1 MAQEDLVQLAWGIG
15 KVVDV
20 LDNSVARKGGSL

>member
-1 MAQEDLVQLAWGIG
+1 MAQEDLVQWAWGIG

-20 LDNSVARKGGSL
+20 LDNSVARKGSSP